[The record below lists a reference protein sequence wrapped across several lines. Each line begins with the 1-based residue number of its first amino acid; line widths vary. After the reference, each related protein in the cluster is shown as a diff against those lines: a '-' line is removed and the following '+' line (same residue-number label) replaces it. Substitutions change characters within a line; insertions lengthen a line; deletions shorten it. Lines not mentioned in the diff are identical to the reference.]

1 VKRGI
6 VVGAYWRN
14 RDFLIQLLN
23 SLVGCGY
30 PVMVV
35 VSGSKDSPIEY
46 LEEVMHICRVMDWG
60 YAVNREDRYELGA
73 FEVALRNTDWDEFLF
88 LQDTFEVLDQ
98 SFIGVVMETPGSVA
112 LGPTFF
118 HYAGKWLRSVLETM
132 DIPVVTSKQ
141 QSAHWE
147 HTFSRLYWERV
158 GPAGVMVADPAFHD
172 GNPARF
178 EDRFGRH
185 NMILEN
191 QWYRK
196 YKADWGQRPLI
207 G

>member
-14 RDFLIQLLN
+14 WPFLIQLLN
-23 SLVGCGY
+23 SLAGTGW

-35 VSGSKDSPIEY
+35 VSGSRMSPVEY
-46 LEEVMHICRVMDWG
+46 LEEVQRICHTMGWK
-60 YAVNREDRYELGA
+60 YAVNLEDRYELGA
-73 FEVALRNTDWDEFLF
+73 FVAALEQTDWDEFLF
-88 LQDTFEVLDQ
+88 LQDTFEVLDK
-98 SFIGVVMETPGSVA
+98 SFIGVVMNEPRSVA

-118 HYAGKWLRSVLETM
+118 HYAGKWKRSVLETM
-132 DIPVVTSKQ
+132 DIPVVTSKKE
-141 QSAHWE
+141 SAHWE
-147 HTFSRLYWERV
+147 HTFSRLYWELV
-158 GPAGVMVADPAFHD
+158 GPDGVAVIDMGFHD

-185 NMILEN
+185 NMVLEN

>member
-1 VKRGI
+1 LTKGI

-23 SLVGCGY
+23 SLTGCGW

-35 VSGSKDSPIEY
+35 VSGSRTSPVEY
-46 LEEVMHICRVMDWG
+46 LEEVQHICRTMGWHYEVQLDDG
-60 YAVNREDRYELGA
+60 YELGA
-73 FEVALRNTDWDEFLF
+73 FRVALERTDWDEFLF

-98 SFIGVVMETPGSVA
+98 TFIGIVMNAPASVA

-118 HYAGKWLRSVLETM
+118 HYAGKWKREVLEGM
-132 DIPVVTSKQ
+132 AFPLVRSKRE
-141 QSAHWE
+141 SAHWE
-147 HTFSRLYWERV
+147 HAFSRQYWERV
-158 GPAGVMVADPAFHD
+158 GPDGVWVVDPDFD
-172 GNPARF
+172 DSKPARF

-185 NMILEN
+185 NMVLEN